1 MDGAVAGGGEG
12 VLNEGAEVVVGEDLE
27 GGGGGAAFGGDGV
40 AEGFGVLLGLNE
52 EGGGAVEGVEG
63 EGMGE
68 EGVEAELG
76 AGVAE
81 GGGEFEDVGGTG
93 AGKGGDGIELGFLNF
108 VVIAEGVEDGF
119 DACFVVGVECLGGG
133 VGGDAG
139 ADLPGGVGHGADDV
153 AGVGEAVVKGLEGG
167 AGEDGEDEFVLGGV
181 GEGGVDLG
189 ELLGFAGEDE
199 GMGGLEGGGEVGEV
213 GDAGGLGEFGAG
225 GVVAA
230 GAGDLVGGVVLV
242 LDESVDDGGGHASGS
257 EECDL
262 GGHGFSFGLGARFS
276 NVFRR

>member
-12 VLNEGAEVVVGEDLE
+12 VLNEVAEVVVGEDLE

-52 EGGGAVEGVEG
+52 EGGGAVEGVKG

-93 AGKGGDGIELGFLNF
+93 AGEGGDGIELGFLNF

-133 VGGDAG
+133 VGGDSG
-139 ADLPGGVGHGADDV
+139 ADLAGGVGHGADDV
-153 AGVGEAVVKGLEGG
+153 AGVGEAGVKGLEGG

-213 GDAGGLGEFGAG
+213 GDAGGLGELGAG

-230 GAGDLVGGVVLV
+230 GAGDLFGGVVLV

-262 GGHGFSFGLGARFS
+262 SGHGS
-276 NVFRR
+276 